1 MQNFHSILLSLQK
14 EKLVDIISTL
24 SESNINFKNQ
34 LLLLISENK
43 SSVENSSDNAVISD
57 SNQTKYE
64 IQSNCNDEFS
74 LEPVSKKSSPQ
85 EKMNLF
91 KSLFIGRED
100 VFALRWFNAKSGKSG
115 YSPVCENKSIKLKN
129 R

>member
-1 MQNFHSILLSLQK
+1 MQDLHSILLSLQK

-34 LLLLISENK
+34 LLLLISEKNGP
-43 SSVENSSDNAVISD
+43 VENSSDNVVISD
-57 SNQTKYE
+57 SNQAKYE
-64 IQSNCNDEFS
+64 IQLKCNDEFS
-74 LEPVSKKSSPQ
+74 LEPVSKTSTPQ
-85 EKMNLF
+85 EKINLF

-100 VFALRWFNAKSGKSG
+100 VFALRWFNSKSGKSR

>member
-1 MQNFHSILLSLQK
+1 MQDLYSILLSLQK

-34 LLLLISENK
+34 LLLLISEKK

-100 VFALRWFNAKSGKSG
+100 VFALRWSNAKSGKSG

>member
-1 MQNFHSILLSLQK
+1 MQDLHSILLSLQK

-34 LLLLISENK
+34 LLLLMSEK
-43 SSVENSSDNAVISD
+43 KFSVENSFDNAVISD

-85 EKMNLF
+85 EKINLF

-100 VFALRWFNAKSGKSG
+100 VFALRWSNSKSGKSG